1 MGVTGT
7 GNATP
12 QKRTERIRLVP
23 RAPLIEST
31 LAGFQFDLEPQQI
44 AECRVWG
51 NALVRARDAWADA
64 NRHGRRYSDRQTATH
79 HRNALARRDGGK

>member
-12 QKRTERIRLVP
+12 QKRTERIRLAP

-31 LAGFQFDLEPQQI
+31 LAGFQFDLEPQDV
-44 AECRVWG
+44 ADCRRFG
-51 NALVRARDAWADA
+51 NALRAARDAWADR
-64 NRHGRRYSDRQTATH
+64 NRHGRRYGDKALATYR
-79 HRNALARRDGGK
+79 RNALARRDGGK